1 MALVKEDL
9 AANLKKYRK
18 LAGLTINEVGERIGK
33 SGKTVSA
40 WENGRGQPDADMLI
54 KLCGVYNVHSVADL
68 LGSTSEAANVPAEP
82 QKEKPVEN
90 DGRDMDEAKLLSL
103 FRQLNTEGR
112 ERLLE
117 NADDMVKSGKYIKS
131 DASDVAAKEA

>member
-1 MALVKEDL
+1 MYRLKECREMRGL
-9 AANLKKYRK
+9 SQKEVAATLKVSAPSVSNWESEKTRPTHDNLEK
-18 LAGLTINEVGERIGK
+18 LADLYG
-33 SGKTVSA
+33 VSV
-40 WENGRGQPDADMLI
+40 D
-54 KLCGVYNVHSVADL
+54 YL
-68 LGSTSEAANVPAEP
+68 LGRDVPAEP

-90 DGRDMDEAKLLSL
+90 DGLDMDEAKLLAL

-131 DASDVAAKEA
+131 DAADLAAKEA

>member
-1 MALVKEDL
+1 MFRIRLKELREQFKLSQAALADKIGVSQSAVGMWESGRNMPESTKLEAL
-9 AANLKKYRK
+9 ANLFQ
-18 LAGLTINEVGERIGK
+18 
-33 SGKTVSA
+33 VST
-40 WENGRGQPDADMLI
+40 DF
-54 KLCGVYNVHSVADL
+54 L
-68 LGSTSEAANVPAEP
+68 LGRDVIDEP

-90 DGRDMDEAKLLSL
+90 DGLDMDEAKLLAL

-117 NADDMVKSGKYIKS
+117 NADDMVQSGKYIKS

>member
-1 MALVKEDL
+1 MFRIRLKELREQFKLSQAALADKIGVSQSAVGMWESGRNMPESTKLEAL
-9 AANLKKYRK
+9 ANLFQ
-18 LAGLTINEVGERIGK
+18 
-33 SGKTVSA
+33 VST
-40 WENGRGQPDADMLI
+40 DF
-54 KLCGVYNVHSVADL
+54 L
-68 LGSTSEAANVPAEP
+68 LGRDVIDEP

-90 DGRDMDEAKLLSL
+90 DGLDMDEAKLLAL

>member
-1 MALVKEDL
+1 MFRIRLKELREQFKLSQAALADKIGVSQSAVGMWESGRNMPESTKLEAL
-9 AANLKKYRK
+9 ANLFQ
-18 LAGLTINEVGERIGK
+18 
-33 SGKTVSA
+33 VST
-40 WENGRGQPDADMLI
+40 DF
-54 KLCGVYNVHSVADL
+54 L
-68 LGSTSEAANVPAEP
+68 LGRDVIDEP
-82 QKEKPVEN
+82 QKEKPVVN
-90 DGRDMDEAKLLSL
+90 DGNDMDEAKLLAL